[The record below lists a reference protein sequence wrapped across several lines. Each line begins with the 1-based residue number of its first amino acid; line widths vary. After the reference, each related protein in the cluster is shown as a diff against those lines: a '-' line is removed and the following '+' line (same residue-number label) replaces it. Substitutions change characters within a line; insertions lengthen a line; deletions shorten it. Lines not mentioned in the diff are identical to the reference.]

1 MDAHITIKYSL
12 YTSSGY
18 RADSV
23 DHLKQRSHSTK
34 GSWIVDQLAKEYRK
48 TAISI
53 SDHSSSIVHSL
64 TILTN
69 LNIPLDR
76 PKGVSNLDLSIDR
89 RVSVRLTYILKPN
102 TLLIQCA

>member
-1 MDAHITIKYSL
+1 MDAHITIIYNL

-18 RADSV
+18 RTDSV

-34 GSWIVDQLAKEYRK
+34 GLWIVDQLAKEDRK

-53 SDHSSSIVHSL
+53 SYHSSSIFLSL
-64 TILTN
+64 LLTN

-76 PKGVSNLDLSIDR
+76 PKGVYIILIDLSIDR

-102 TLLIQCA
+102 TLLI

>member
-1 MDAHITIKYSL
+1 MDAHITNKYSL
-12 YTSSGY
+12 YTFSGY

-34 GSWIVDQLAKEYRK
+34 GSWIVNQLAKEDCK

-53 SDHSSSIVHSL
+53 SDNSSSIFLSL
-64 TILTN
+64 LLIN

-76 PKGVSNLDLSIDR
+76 PKGVYIILIDLSIDC
-89 RVSVRLTYILKPN
+89 RVSVRLTKGGYK
-102 TLLIQCA
+102 

>member
-1 MDAHITIKYSL
+1 MD
-12 YTSSGY
+12 
-18 RADSV
+18 RRSV
-23 DHLKQRSHSTK
+23 
-34 GSWIVDQLAKEYRK
+34 AKEDRK
-48 TAISI
+48 TAILI

-76 PKGVSNLDLSIDR
+76 PKGVSNLDLSIDH

-102 TLLIQCA
+102 TLLIQCP

>member
-1 MDAHITIKYSL
+1 MD
-12 YTSSGY
+12 
-18 RADSV
+18 RRSV
-23 DHLKQRSHSTK
+23 
-34 GSWIVDQLAKEYRK
+34 AKEDRK
-48 TAISI
+48 TAILI

-64 TILTN
+64 AILTN

-102 TLLIQCA
+102 TLLIQCP

>member
-1 MDAHITIKYSL
+1 MHKYNYIQFIQIFRVPSRL
-12 YTSSGY
+12 SRSSQ
-18 RADSV
+18 AKI
-23 DHLKQRSHSTK
+23 LLNK
-34 GSWIVDQLAKEYRK
+34 GIVDRQSVAKEDRK
-48 TAISI
+48 TAILI

-102 TLLIQCA
+102 TLLIQCP